1 MDHIVNGV
9 TKSQI
14 QLSDFPFQESLYCI
28 IIIFFLLLYDVPLY
42 SCPTVYLTSSILE
55 DIYFQNFEI

>member
-28 IIIFFLLLYDVPLY
+28 IIYFFFYYYMMFLSIAVPLF
-42 SCPTVYLTSSILE
+42 I
-55 DIYFQNFEI
+55 